1 MLLLSYPNTLVA
13 NAQPSPSLSLSL
25 KKCLKGDGQIDIDS
39 DEAAINGA
47 IAFASRKKARTSL
60 GKSLKGN
67 KAEGSSSGLLP
78 DSSFIGVKIG
88 ASGKPERVFLQ
99 KE

>member
-39 DEAAINGA
+39 DEAALQGA

-60 GKSLKGN
+60 GVKKGGN
-67 KAEGSSSGLLP
+67 AGASSSGLLP
-78 DSSFIGVKIG
+78 DSSFIGVKLSANG
-88 ASGKPERVFLQ
+88 RPERVFLQ
-99 KE
+99 KD